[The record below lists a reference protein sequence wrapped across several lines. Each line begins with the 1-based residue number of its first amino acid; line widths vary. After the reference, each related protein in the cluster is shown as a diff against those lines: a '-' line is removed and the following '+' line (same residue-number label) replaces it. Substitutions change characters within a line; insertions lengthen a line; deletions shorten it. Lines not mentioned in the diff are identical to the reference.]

1 MKDIL
6 ALVEENTHIA
16 GRLYLLKVLAPEIAK
31 DIKAG
36 HFVMVKV
43 SNSLDPM
50 GRRAFAV
57 ADVRGDSLLIFY
69 DLVGRGTKLLSELKK
84 GERLWLL
91 GPLGKGLF
99 SYEGDKHLLL
109 GGGVGLAGLTLLGK
123 ELRKMG
129 KMVLFVYAGRSKEHL
144 GMEDWLKEEGFD
156 YILYTEDGSKGRKG
170 LITEVLKEFDTSW
183 MVHACGPKGMLRALK
198 NMKTGH
204 SMYFSLE
211 RKNKYNHN
219 KHIKAFHG
227 KRKDRPQREHKVKG
241 GYGKKDFYYPHY

>member
-6 ALVEENTHIA
+6 ALVEENTYIS

-69 DLVGRGTKLLSELKK
+69 DLVGRGTKILSELKK
-84 GERLWLL
+84 GERLWIL

-99 SYEGDKHLLL
+99 SYEGDRHLLL

-123 ELRKMG
+123 ELRNMG
-129 KMVLFVYAGRSKEHL
+129 KKVLFVYAGRSKEHL

-156 YILYTEDGSKGRKG
+156 YILYTEDGSKGKKG
-170 LITEVLKEFDTSW
+170 LITDVLKEFDTSW
-183 MVHACGPKGMLRALK
+183 IVHACGPKAMLRALK
-198 NMKTGH
+198 KMKTGH
-204 SMYFSLE
+204 RMYFSLE
-211 RKNKYNHN
+211 SRMACGWGVCLGCVVQTKEGY
-219 KHIKAFHG
+219 
-227 KRKDRPQREHKVKG
+227 KRVCYEGPVFSSEEVI
-241 GYGKKDFYYPHY
+241 F

>member
-211 RKNKYNHN
+211 SRMACGWGVCLGCVVQTREGY
-219 KHIKAFHG
+219 
-227 KRKDRPQREHKVKG
+227 KRVCYEGPVFSFEEVI
-241 GYGKKDFYYPHY
+241 F

>member
-6 ALVEENTHIA
+6 ALVEENTHIS
-16 GRLYLLKVLAPEIAK
+16 GGLYLLKVLAPEIAK
-31 DIKAG
+31 EVKAG

-57 ADVRGDSLLIFY
+57 ADVREDSLLIFY

-84 GERLWLL
+84 GERLLLL

-123 ELRKMG
+123 ELRERG
-129 KMVLFVYAGRSKEHL
+129 KRVLFVYAGRSKEHL
-144 GMEDWLKEEGFD
+144 GMEDWLREEGVD

-204 SMYFSLE
+204 RMYFSLE
-211 RKNKYNHN
+211 SRMACGWGVCLGCVVQTREGY
-219 KHIKAFHG
+219 
-227 KRKDRPQREHKVKG
+227 KRVCYEGPVFSSEEVI
-241 GYGKKDFYYPHY
+241 F

>member
-69 DLVGRGTKLLSELKK
+69 DLVGRGKRCKPLWAK
-84 GERLWLL
+84 GTV
-91 GPLGKGLF
+91 F
-99 SYEGDKHLLL
+99 
-109 GGGVGLAGLTLLGK
+109 
-123 ELRKMG
+123 
-129 KMVLFVYAGRSKEHL
+129 
-144 GMEDWLKEEGFD
+144 
-156 YILYTEDGSKGRKG
+156 
-170 LITEVLKEFDTSW
+170 
-183 MVHACGPKGMLRALK
+183 
-198 NMKTGH
+198 
-204 SMYFSLE
+204 
-211 RKNKYNHN
+211 
-219 KHIKAFHG
+219 
-227 KRKDRPQREHKVKG
+227 
-241 GYGKKDFYYPHY
+241 

>member
-6 ALVEENTHIA
+6 ALVEENTYIS

-69 DLVGRGTKLLSELKK
+69 DLVGRGTKILSELKK
-84 GERLWLL
+84 GERLWIL

-99 SYEGDKHLLL
+99 SYEGDRHLLL

-123 ELRKMG
+123 ELRNMG
-129 KMVLFVYAGRSKEHL
+129 KKVLFVYAGRSKEHL

-156 YILYTEDGSKGRKG
+156 YILYTEDGSKGKKG
-170 LITEVLKEFDTSW
+170 LITDVLKEFDTSW
-183 MVHACGPKGMLRALK
+183 IVHACGPKAMLRALK
-198 NMKTGH
+198 KMKTGH
-204 SMYFSLE
+204 RMYFSLE
-211 RKNKYNHN
+211 SRMACGWGVCLGCVVQTKEGY
-219 KHIKAFHG
+219 
-227 KRKDRPQREHKVKG
+227 KRVCHEGPVFSSEEVI
-241 GYGKKDFYYPHY
+241 F

>member
-6 ALVEENTHIA
+6 ALVEENTYIS

-69 DLVGRGTKLLSELKK
+69 DLVGRGTKILSELKK
-84 GERLWLL
+84 GERLWIL

-99 SYEGDKHLLL
+99 SYEGDRHLLL

-123 ELRKMG
+123 ELRNMG
-129 KMVLFVYAGRSKEHL
+129 KKVLFVYAGRSKEHL

-156 YILYTEDGSKGRKG
+156 YILYTDDGSKGKKG
-170 LITEVLKEFDTSW
+170 LITDVLKEFDTSW
-183 MVHACGPKGMLRALK
+183 IVHACGPKAMLRALK

-204 SMYFSLE
+204 RMYFSLE
-211 RKNKYNHN
+211 SRMACGWGVCLGCVVQTREGY
-219 KHIKAFHG
+219 
-227 KRKDRPQREHKVKG
+227 KRVCYEGPVFSSEEVI
-241 GYGKKDFYYPHY
+241 F

>member
-69 DLVGRGTKLLSELKK
+69 DLVGRGTKILSELKK
-84 GERLWLL
+84 GERLWIL

-99 SYEGDKHLLL
+99 SYEGDRHLLL

-123 ELRKMG
+123 ELRNMG
-129 KMVLFVYAGRSKEHL
+129 KKVLFVYAGRSKEHL

-156 YILYTEDGSKGRKG
+156 YILYTEDGSKGKKG
-170 LITEVLKEFDTSW
+170 LITDVLKEFDTSW
-183 MVHACGPKGMLRALK
+183 IVHACGPKAMLRALK
-198 NMKTGH
+198 KMKTGH
-204 SMYFSLE
+204 RMYFSLE
-211 RKNKYNHN
+211 SRMACGWGVCLGCVVQTKEGY
-219 KHIKAFHG
+219 
-227 KRKDRPQREHKVKG
+227 KRVCYEGPVFSSEEVI
-241 GYGKKDFYYPHY
+241 F